1 MAKVIGDISVSL
13 DGFITGPEP
22 DLEHGLGHGGEG
34 LHRWVLDG
42 GAVDR
47 QVLDAMTDRTG
58 AVLMGRRTFD
68 VVDGPH
74 GWSGDMGYG
83 AERDQSNPPPVLVV
97 TRRPPAT
104 VRLADRFTFIVD
116 GISSAVAKARS
127 VADDRDVVV
136 MGGGELIRGCLDA
149 GLLDELHLHL
159 APVLLGGG
167 TALFAPSGPPP
178 RTLEQYHVRVSAV
191 ATHLSYR
198 VVG

>member
-13 DGFITGPEP
+13 DGYVTGPDP
-22 DLEHGLGHGGEG
+22 DPEHGLGHGGEG
-34 LHRWVLDG
+34 LHRWALDG

-47 QVLDAMTDRTG
+47 QVLDAMVERTG

-74 GWSGDMGYG
+74 GWSEDMGYG
-83 AERDQSNPPPVLVV
+83 AERDQSAAPPVFVV
-97 TRRPPAT
+97 TRRPPET
-104 VRLADRFTFIVD
+104 VRLADRFTFVVD
-116 GISSAVAKARS
+116 GIARAVDEARS
-127 VADDRDVVV
+127 AAGDRDVVV
-136 MGGGELIRGCLDA
+136 MGGGELVRGCLDA

-159 APVLLGGG
+159 SPVLLGGG
-167 TALFAPSGPPP
+167 APLFAPGGPPG
-178 RTLEQYHVRVSAV
+178 RQLEQYHVRVSAV